1 MRNFK
6 NNIKIISII
15 IGTLIGAGFASGKEI
30 YIFFARFGLY
40 GIFGLILSNLLI
52 GIIIYKTFLLI
63 KENNINN
70 YSDFLNILFGEN
82 KFKKFFI
89 FLINIF
95 LLLSFFIMIAG
106 FNSFFYQEFNIP
118 KIITCIIIC
127 FLCFNIFNKNVS
139 GILNINFILI
149 PFLIF
154 FIFLFAFIDFEK
166 INIIN
171 YYLNLENYNFIE
183 CIIKS
188 ILYSSYNC
196 ILLIPILI
204 SLNNYLRNKKQFI
217 FLGCT
222 SSIFLFIL
230 SIIIFTFI
238 ILINDAN
245 ILEIPIIAAIKNFSN
260 YQQNIY
266 SIVIAIAIFTSCIS
280 SGFGFINNIKIKK
293 YINLFVCFI
302 CIFPIFLLNIS
313 FSFLVN
319 LIFSIFGYIGLFQ
332 IVFILLK
339 KSNKTDI
346 TK

>member
-1 MRNFK
+1 MCYLK

-30 YIFFARFGLY
+30 YIFFAKFGLY

-63 KENNINN
+63 KENDINN
-70 YSDFLNILFGEN
+70 YSDFLSFLFGEN
-82 KFKKFFI
+82 KFKNSFI

-118 KIITCIIIC
+118 KIITCIILC
-127 FLCFNIFNKNVS
+127 FLCFNIFKKNVS

-149 PFLIF
+149 PFLIL
-154 FIFLFAFIDFEK
+154 FIFLFAFIDFQK

-171 YYLNLENYNFIE
+171 YYLNLENYNFME

-204 SLNNYLRNKKQFI
+204 SLNNYLKNKKQFI
-217 FLGCT
+217 FLGSV

-230 SIIIFTFI
+230 SFIIFTFI
-238 ILINDAN
+238 ILINNAN
-245 ILEIPIIAAIKNFSN
+245 ILEIPIIASIKNFSRS
-260 YQQNIY
+260 QQNIY
-266 SIVIAIAIFTSCIS
+266 GLVIAIAIFTSCIS
-280 SGFGFINNIKIKK
+280 SGFGFINNLKIKK
-293 YINLFVCFI
+293 HINLFIFLI
-302 CIFPIFLLNIS
+302 CLFPIFLLNIS

-319 LIFSIFGYIGLFQ
+319 LIFNIFGFIGLFQ
-332 IVFILLK
+332 IIFILLK

>member
-1 MRNFK
+1 MCNLK

-52 GIIIYKTFLLI
+52 GIIIYKTFILI
-63 KENNINN
+63 KQNNINT
-70 YSDFLNILFGEN
+70 YSDFLIILFGEN
-82 KFKKFFI
+82 KFKNFFT

-118 KIITCIIIC
+118 KILTCIIIC
-127 FLCFNIFNKNVS
+127 FLCFNIFKKNVS

-154 FIFLFAFIDFEK
+154 FIFLFAFIDFQK
-166 INIIN
+166 IDVIN
-171 YYLNLENYNFIE
+171 YYFNLENYAFIE

-204 SLNNYLRNKKQFI
+204 SLNNYLKNKKQFI
-217 FLGCT
+217 FLGCI

-238 ILINDAN
+238 ILINNAN
-245 ILEIPIIAAIKNFSN
+245 ILEIPIIATIKNFSN

-266 SIVIAIAIFTSCIS
+266 SVVIAIAIFTSCIS
-280 SGFGFINNIKIKK
+280 SGFGFINNIKIKR
-293 YINLFVCFI
+293 YINLFIFFI
-302 CIFPIFLLNIS
+302 CIFPVFLLNIS

-346 TK
+346 TR